1 MTSNTRI
8 CNYYTYSH
16 YPSCVQLQALKSQIH
31 VNNFAPFLA
40 KCYRHVHSVF
50 IIIMDSDITLM
61 IRHKLTE
68 CYTYIKHLS

>member
-16 YPSCVQLQALKSQIH
+16 YPSIVF
-31 VNNFAPFLA
+31 V
-40 KCYRHVHSVF
+40 VF